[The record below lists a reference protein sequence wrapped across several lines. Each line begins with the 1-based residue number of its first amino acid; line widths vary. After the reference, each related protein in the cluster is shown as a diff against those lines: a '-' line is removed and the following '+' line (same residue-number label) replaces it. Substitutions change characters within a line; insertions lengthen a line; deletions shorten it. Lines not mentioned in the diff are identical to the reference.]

1 MVYHIYVATFIVLQN
16 IVVDSN
22 YSMLLG
28 RPWFKYAKVTHD
40 QDNNAIIVQGNGTIR
55 AILVNKKLGVE
66 TKRPQT
72 LVCYDSLEGLTNE
85 EEDIFETKPKLFS
98 IGIIIVLDEIVS
110 LPSIGVSEIR
120 INEEYDPK
128 QRTSNQR
135 ATEVVPSTT
144 KPKDFYVRLEISLE
158 DKVYPKTYYHHSQ
171 IDIEMDETP
180 TKIQVQNLQII
191 SQTLIEEQQR
201 VKFNFGT

>member
-1 MVYHIYVATFIVLQN
+1 
-16 IVVDSN
+16 
-22 YSMLLG
+22 
-28 RPWFKYAKVTHD
+28 
-40 QDNNAIIVQGNGTIR
+40 
-55 AILVNKKLGVE
+55 
-66 TKRPQT
+66 
-72 LVCYDSLEGLTNE
+72 
-85 EEDIFETKPKLFS
+85 
-98 IGIIIVLDEIVS
+98 
-110 LPSIGVSEIR
+110 VSEIR

-180 TKIQVQNLQII
+180 TKIQVQNL
-191 SQTLIEEQQR
+191 
-201 VKFNFGT
+201 